1 MQGSPNVFKRN
12 VLTNAEKST
21 TNQQNKF
28 DITILISLYENFRA
42 NDTPA
47 HSGET

>member
-1 MQGSPNVFKRN
+1 MYLREM
-12 VLTNAEKST
+12 LTNAEKST

-47 HSGET
+47 HSGES

>member
-1 MQGSPNVFKRN
+1 MYLREMYWPMLKNQ
-12 VLTNAEKST
+12 
-21 TNQQNKF
+21 QQNKF

>member
-1 MQGSPNVFKRN
+1 MYLREMYWPMLKK
-12 VLTNAEKST
+12 LT